1 MKFQKGDLVLLKKG
15 NHYFGKTS
23 DLPGSV
29 GIVLRIK
36 RHEPHFVLY
45 EVMVFGKNVN
55 VRAPARCFD
64 HLDDEFFDSPEETDI
79 IALDERLT

>member
-1 MKFQKGDLVLLKKG
+1 MKFQKGDLVLLKQG
-15 NHYFGKTS
+15 TGYFGKKS

-29 GIVLRIK
+29 GIVLRVK

-64 HLDDEFFDSPEETDI
+64 HLDAEFFDSSKETDI
-79 IALDERLT
+79 IALDEPLT